1 MSCPHCSKGKR
12 TIMKRYNFTNAD
24 LRCAAAVVCNAMLEQ
39 LPEPSE
45 CRHTFSEEFEQ
56 KIRELMERKNHH
68 ETGWHKF
75 AQRAAAVILAVLLGL
90 GAWLA
95 VDQDARAAVARWVRE
110 FYENS
115 IVYRFF
121 GNAPTEENFFYK
133 LTWVPEGYE
142 ITNQVGDDSTQTV
155 VYQKESDVFTFMY
168 LRVTEDSLAQ
178 LIGTRG
184 DELAVSINGIA
195 GQYYEAADSSTTN
208 DLIWINE
215 DAGVFFSISSF
226 LSYEDIMHIAE
237 GVQLDKLPK

>member
-45 CRHTFSEEFEQ
+45 CRHTFSDEFEQ
-56 KIRELMERKNHH
+56 KMRELMSRKKHH
-68 ETGWHKF
+68 HSAWHIV

-95 VDQDARAAVARWVRE
+95 VDQDARAAVIRWVRE
-110 FYENS
+110 VYENS

-121 GNAPTEENFFYK
+121 GDAPTEKNFFYK

-168 LRVTEDSLAQ
+168 LRTTEDGLPQ
-178 LIGTRG
+178 LLETIGEGVT
-184 DELAVSINGIA
+184 VSINGLS
-195 GQYYEAADSSTTN
+195 GQYYSAANNTTTN
-208 DLIWINE
+208 NLVWIDE
-215 DAGVFFSISSF
+215 DDRVFFCISSF
-226 LSYEDIMHIAE
+226 LPYEDIMHIAE